1 MAAVKITSD
10 FKKEVLTEDTD
21 TICTQERK
29 HMKSSSEPKYI
40 SCQQYEIEE
49 CHKDEEHKR

>member
-29 HMKSSSEPKYI
+29 HLKSSQPKYI
-40 SCQQYEIEE
+40 SCQQYELEE